1 MTSNIF
7 KMCDRDTIKFIELYE
22 SEPILWDRT
31 LKNYKSRECRG
42 AAAKR
47 IAKTMGIDGFTEVHV
62 LIKFK
67 NLRSSYLQELKKI
80 HQSKKSG
87 SSTDE
92 VYTPKVIWFKLMDS
106 FLRPHVKSRDTQSNL
121 VSFSIYKFIFQFF
134 SIYIVNVKY
143 VNLEITF
150 DKKVLS

>member
-47 IAKTMGIDGFTEVHV
+47 IARTMGIDGFTEVQWRARNFAHIGYFTNII
-62 LIKFK
+62 L
-67 NLRSSYLQELKKI
+67 LK
-80 HQSKKSG
+80 
-87 SSTDE
+87 
-92 VYTPKVIWFKLMDS
+92 
-106 FLRPHVKSRDTQSNL
+106 
-121 VSFSIYKFIFQFF
+121 
-134 SIYIVNVKY
+134 
-143 VNLEITF
+143 
-150 DKKVLS
+150 